1 MKKPIVVVMALTF
14 VFGACNEATK
24 QIQNAVNQG
33 VQSVQTIVETTG
45 EKALN
50 LIENQ
55 WITGTYEG
63 TLPCASCPGVETKL
77 TLSNDNSFTLVS
89 NYLESKT
96 SEETTQ
102 GKYYTDLTNKV
113 IILEDSQAKIVGKL
127 QIKDQQLQYLTP
139 EGTQLE
145 ATVAPHYVL
154 KKK

>member
-1 MKKPIVVVMALTF
+1 MKKSILAVTALSF
-14 VFGACNEATK
+14 VFGACNEASK
-24 QIQNAVNQG
+24 QIQDTVNQG

-77 TLSNDNSFTLVS
+77 TLNSDNSFKLVS

-102 GKYYTDLTNKV
+102 GKYYTDLTNK
-113 IILEDSQAKIVGKL
+113 IIVLENSQAKIVGKL

-139 EGTQLE
+139 EGTQLDP
-145 ATVAPHYVL
+145 TMAPHYVL